1 MKRSL
6 SSEFTVF
13 FKFFPAFW
21 IPFLGLG
28 VLGAFLGVLQGK
40 NGEPPS
46 LSFDLLV
53 LVFWIGGSVFSY
65 LTCAPLKEMSI
76 DDDCLYVSNY
86 FREISIPLTDVA
98 DITERS
104 WINFHPVTV
113 RLKRSSV
120 FGNRIT
126 FMPQRGMLY
135 FGSSHPVVAELR
147 ALTMIEKTESF
158 EPGREGYASQDFH
171 DSQD

>member
-76 DDDCLYVSNY
+76 DDDCLYVSNGDL
-86 FREISIPLTDVA
+86 I
-98 DITERS
+98 
-104 WINFHPVTV
+104 V
-113 RLKRSSV
+113 RLQ
-120 FGNRIT
+120 T
-126 FMPQRGMLY
+126 P
-135 FGSSHPVVAELR
+135 ELKDI
-147 ALTMIEKTESF
+147 ATTESCKW
-158 EPGREGYASQDFH
+158 GC
-171 DSQD
+171 